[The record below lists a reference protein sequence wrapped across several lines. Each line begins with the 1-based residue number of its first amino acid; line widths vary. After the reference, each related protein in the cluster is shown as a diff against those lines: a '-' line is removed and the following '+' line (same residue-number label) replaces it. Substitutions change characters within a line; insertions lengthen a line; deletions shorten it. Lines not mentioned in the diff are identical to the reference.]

1 MIEVHQLSKRYGS
14 TTAVEEISFTVQKG
28 EVVGFLGPNGAGK
41 STTMRMLAAY
51 LPPTSGTARVAGYD
65 VFTQSLQAREHI
77 GYMPENV
84 PLYPEMRV
92 REYLKYRAALK
103 GVKSRRI
110 RERLMDVLDLCSLTD
125 VAHKLIGNLSKGYR
139 QRVGLA
145 DAMIHD
151 PELLILDEPTIG
163 LDPNQIRQV
172 RELIRN
178 LARHHTI
185 LLSTHILSEV
195 EMTCGRVLI
204 INGGKV
210 AAVDTPQNLR
220 NLLHQSGT
228 LVLEI
233 RPPDDRAAADT
244 LRELPGILAVQA
256 EALGEGWQRYQ
267 LDLAEE
273 TSDPRQALADL
284 CRQRDWPLRELSR
297 RAISLE
303 DVFAQIT
310 SDSAHEAHGTNDT
323 KEETA

>member
-1 MIEVHQLSKRYGS
+1 MIEVSKLSKRYGA

-103 GVKSRRI
+103 GVKSRRV
-110 RERLMDVLDLCSLTD
+110 RERLLDVLDLCNLND
-125 VAHKLIGNLSKGYR
+125 VAHKLIANLSKGYR

-172 RELIRN
+172 RELIRT

-204 INGGKV
+204 INRGKV

-220 NLLHQSGT
+220 HLLHESG
-228 LVLEI
+228 LVQLEI
-233 RPPDDRAAADT
+233 RPPHLTPAEQALRAVEGVADLRVET
-244 LRELPGILAVQA
+244 LP
-256 EALGEGWQRYQ
+256 EGWQRFAIE
-267 LDLAEE
+267 LSGEAADPREALAE
-273 TSDPRQALADL
+273 L
-284 CRQRDWPLRELSR
+284 CREKGWPLRELSR

-303 DVFAQIT
+303 DVFAKIT
-310 SDSAHEAHGTNDT
+310 T
-323 KEETA
+323 KDEPA